1 MEIKKYKIVG
11 FIMPKEIKEW
21 QEFNDNAMMNCPI
34 NINPYY
40 YIEKTWIDIAE
51 HWLVYIQKK

>member
-51 HWLVYIQKK
+51 HWLVYI